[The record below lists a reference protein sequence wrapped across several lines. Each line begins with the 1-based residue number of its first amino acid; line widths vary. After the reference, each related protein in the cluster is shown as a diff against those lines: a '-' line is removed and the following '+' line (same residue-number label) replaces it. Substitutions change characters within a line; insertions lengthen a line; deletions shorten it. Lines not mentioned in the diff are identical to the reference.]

1 MVAVAVVGA
10 ETGSVVEDAGVC
22 MVVGD
27 TKVGVTTMSA
37 AVVGVSTILAGRLV
51 VTAESSLLVSKP
63 GHPEGAVRQPKKKKR
78 KKLKKQAEKANDP
91 SVKQMVSNTSKPA
104 PGQKA
109 APQGSKSSPQ
119 GVTQSG
125 NESLVTGS
133 KSEVGSPSFSAM
145 ILLRQRLHEKIK
157 KASGQ
162 DDARELPPAV
172 LERRQRKYERERKKR
187 RRKAL
192 KMKAKME
199 KKETEEVPVEPESK
213 KEESPAEI
221 VVNRVEVHR
230 ENELSKVQKKKE
242 KRKAVKGN
250 ITPPTG
256 KNCKQLLSR
265 LETRKNKL
273 EELKD
278 KDQKKAEELEN
289 KMKWTNALYKV
300 EGVKIRDNEE
310 RLKEALKRKEK
321 RIAQCQRQWEMW
333 TERVVEKMQQRQEKR
348 HKNIQKK
355 KKDRI
360 EKKKARARKKGRVLP
375 EDLKK
380 AGLT

>member
-1 MVAVAVVGA
+1 QDSYLQGLARK
-10 ETGSVVEDAGVC
+10 VC
-22 MVVGD
+22 
-27 TKVGVTTMSA
+27 A
-37 AVVGVSTILAGRLV
+37 QHAP
-51 VTAESSLLVSKP
+51 ESRKRKFVSKP
-63 GHPEGAVRQPKKKKR
+63 GQPEDAGGQLKKKKR
-78 KKLKKQAEKANDP
+78 KKLKKQHEKKNAP
-91 SVKQMVSNTSKPA
+91 SAKQVASDAKKPT

-109 APQGSKSSPQ
+109 APQASKPSPE
-119 GVTQSG
+119 GVTQSRRD
-125 NESLVTGS
+125 SLMTGS
-133 KSEVGSPSFSAM
+133 KSELDSTSFSAM
-145 ILLRQRLHEKIK
+145 NLLRQRLHEKIK

-162 DDARELPPAV
+162 GDVKELPPAV
-172 LERRQRKYERERKKR
+172 LEKRQRRKYERERKKR
-187 RRKAL
+187 RRKEL

-213 KEESPAEI
+213 KEESTAE
-221 VVNRVEVHR
+221 VVFNRVEVHG
-230 ENELSKVQKKKE
+230 ENELNKIQKKKE

-250 ITPPTG
+250 ITPLTG
-256 KNCKQLLSR
+256 KNYKQLLSR

-278 KDQKKAEELEN
+278 KDQKKAQELEN
-289 KMKWTNALYKV
+289 KMKWTNALYKA

-321 RIAQCQRQWEMW
+321 LKAQRQRQWESR
-333 TERVVEKMQQRQEKR
+333 TVRVVEKMQQRQEKR
-348 HKNIQKK
+348 RKNIQKK

-380 AGLT
+380 AGLM